1 MNIKGRSTVKQS
13 TALLIIT
20 SALLIVNVVTKPLGT
35 AQLETE
41 QTENINII
49 SDNESLTDPSSNQNI
64 NIISD
69 NESLVD
75 PSNQNQ
81 DIITSEETGEETG
94 EDIINQEETLGD
106 NERTGED
113 TRTTNQPGEDIINQE
128 ETGEDNINN
137 GTTDETTSNTES
149 LTDPSSNE
157 NQDTST
163 YTPDEIIEM
172 TKQTSDQVD
181 TPSDQTISTSSP
193 IIYIPKTLILGQDGS
208 CNYIVQADTST
219 LQTNQEIQVIPSETF
234 EMTNIHNENLKYI
247 GTTSQDKNIITSS
260 EPLIQGNLRCDIKRP
275 GNYKGTVQFDISIK
289 TSDITK

>member
-113 TRTTNQPGEDIINQE
+113 NGTTNQPGED
-128 ETGEDNINN
+128 NINN
-137 GTTDETTSNTES
+137 GTTGENTGTTDETTSNTES
-149 LTDPSSNE
+149 LADPSSNE

-208 CNYIVQADTST
+208 CDYIVQADTST